1 MAPSIGGPPL
11 DVPNRGASS
20 AAKSAT
26 RLKGEGLAARFAA
39 LQAVDAVLA
48 HRRPLDEA
56 IERIFAKASLDSRDR
71 AFAFKLATTV
81 LRRLGQINTLI
92 DDCLASPLPARLEP
106 ERALI
111 RLGVAQLLFL
121 ATPPHAAVDTTVSLA
136 RQLGR
141 GGHTPL
147 INAILRRLAVE
158 GWARLAA
165 QDASRLNAPDW
176 LWQAWLAAYGEAHTQ
191 AIAAAHLQEPPL
203 DLTVKPEVDAAQL
216 AARLG
221 AVQMPTG
228 SLRLMHASAIA
239 DLAGFA
245 AGDWWVQD
253 TAASMPAR
261 LLGCVRGKLVFDLC
275 AAPGGKTAQLAA
287 AGARVVAVDRSP
299 ARLGRL
305 KENLRRLSLHAETIE
320 ADVAVWRPPAA
331 ADAVLLD
338 VPCSATGTIRRH
350 PDIAHLKSAEEV
362 GALVKVQTRLLTAAI
377 QMLKP
382 GGLLVYCACSLQPE
396 EGVGVVDSLIA
407 AGLPI
412 QRVPILANELGNWGD
427 LLTTAGDLRTLPCH
441 LGDAGGI
448 DGFYAARLRR
458 H

>member
-1 MAPSIGGPPL
+1 M
-11 DVPNRGASS
+11 
-20 AAKSAT
+20 
-26 RLKGEGLAARFAA
+26 AARFAA
-39 LQAVDAVLA
+39 LQAVEAVLA
-48 HRRPLDEA
+48 SRRPLDEA
-56 IERIFAKASLDSRDR
+56 MERAFAKASLDTRDR

-92 DDCLASPLPARLEP
+92 DDCLASPLPARLESD
-106 ERALI
+106 RALI

-121 ATPPHAAVDTTVSLA
+121 GTPAHAAVDTTVSLA
-136 RQLGR
+136 RQVGR
-141 GGHTPL
+141 GGQAPL

-158 GWARLAA
+158 GLARLAA
-165 QDASRLNAPDW
+165 QDASQLNTPEW
-176 LWQAWLAAYGEAHTQ
+176 LWWAWIAAYGEAQTH
-191 AIAAAHLQEPPL
+191 AIAAAHLAEPPL

-228 SLRLMHASAIA
+228 SLRLTQAGAIS
-239 DLAGFA
+239 DLPGFA

-253 TAASMPAR
+253 TAASIPAR

-287 AGARVVAVDRSP
+287 AGAHVVAVDRSP
-299 ARLGRL
+299 ARLRRL
-305 KENLRRLSLHAETIE
+305 EENLRRLSLRAETIE
-320 ADVAVWRPPAA
+320 ADVGVWKPEAP

-362 GALVKVQTRLLTAAI
+362 ASLVKVQTRLLTAAV

-412 QRVPILANELGNWGD
+412 QRVPILANELGDWGD
-427 LLTTAGDLRTLPCH
+427 FLTTAGDLRTLPCH